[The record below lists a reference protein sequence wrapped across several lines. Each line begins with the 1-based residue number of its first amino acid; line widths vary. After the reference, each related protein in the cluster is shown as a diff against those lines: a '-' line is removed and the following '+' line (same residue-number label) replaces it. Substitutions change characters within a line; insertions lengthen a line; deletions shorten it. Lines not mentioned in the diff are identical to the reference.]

1 MGNLYLGC
9 EDRLLR
15 TTKQAPLKW
24 GEFSTLEQGT
34 AFLSL
39 AGTKKALFAGTPG
52 GMRCSYDQGKR
63 WEDINEGLTILHV
76 RAVGLW
82 LTPNRSTLFAGTQ
95 PAGIFYSGQRGDRWI
110 SCPEVMALRDHYG
123 WRLPYAPDAGCVR
136 GFAFQGDVGYA
147 AVEQGGMLVTRDG
160 GEVWGLAAGSP
171 GSPDF
176 PGGGGRLQGDVH
188 DVTLD
193 PIHQE
198 RIYAPTGGG
207 LYRSEDKGASWE
219 KLHPGYCRA
228 VWVDP
233 GNGDH
238 LLVGAAAGPDREGE
252 ILESRDRGA
261 SWEPAHRG
269 SKAPWPETMVETFET
284 SGKDLLALLSDGSVL
299 GTRQGEIAWK
309 EIRPPENQV
318 LCLLD
323 LS

>member
-1 MGNLYLGC
+1 MDNLYLGC
-9 EDRLLR
+9 QEGLLKAA
-15 TTKQAPLKW
+15 KQSSLRW

-39 AGTKKALFAGTPG
+39 AGTRKALFAGTPA
-52 GMRCSYDQGKR
+52 GMRRSYDQGQQ
-63 WEDINEGLTILHV
+63 WEVINEGLTVLHV

-82 LTPNRSTLFAGTQ
+82 LSPNRSTVFAGTQ
-95 PAGIFYSGQRGDRWI
+95 PAGIFYSGQKGDRWI
-110 SCPEVMALRDHYG
+110 SCPEVLALRDHYG
-123 WRLPYAPDAGCVR
+123 WRLPYAPYAGCVR

-160 GEVWGLAAGSP
+160 GEIWELAAGSP
-171 GSPDF
+171 GNPDF

-188 DVTLD
+188 DVILD
-193 PIHQE
+193 PNYQK

-207 LYRSEDKGASWE
+207 LFRSEDQGGIWE
-219 KLHPGYCRA
+219 RLHPGYCRA
-228 VWVDP
+228 VWVSP

-238 LLVGAAAGPDREGE
+238 LLVGAAVGPDRGGE

-269 SKAPWPETMVETFET
+269 TEAPWPETMVEAFET

-299 GTRQGEIAWK
+299 GTRQGEITWK
-309 EIRPPENQV
+309 EILPAGHQV
-318 LCLLD
+318 RCLLD